1 MPKNNQYMNK
11 ALTIE
16 ELRTIKQVIR
26 TKLDEEYNT
35 NNDRDIVKT
44 YNSILFKIIS
54 MITWQE
60 EL

>member
-26 TKLDEEYNT
+26 TKLDEE
-35 NNDRDIVKT
+35 
-44 YNSILFKIIS
+44 
-54 MITWQE
+54 
-60 EL
+60 